1 MITPRRIRL
10 SRVADLAGYRQHLVD
25 LARGLAPEA
34 AADTFVLV
42 PTRAAAA
49 QLTRTLEERRRA
61 VAGPSPRPDHRSS
74 DDGWPLIGSRED
86 LYDELIARLPPG
98 PRMLSGFEREAML
111 AAGAREAEEAG
122 AAAPFHVRPA
132 LIAEMLALYDH
143 VRRLGRTADDFD
155 RLLGG
160 ELEPA
165 AESDRGALQLLEQTR
180 FLAAAFRAYEA
191 RLADG
196 GAGDEHSARAR
207 LADTPSGRPL
217 RKLIVAIGDRPYD
230 ADGFWPADVAMFTT
244 IAGLDDIDVLATSG
258 VLEAGYRDRLRLA
271 FVEIDEQPSGT
282 ESTSPV
288 LIVPSDGYAFG
299 HRDREDELEGVARR
313 IKTAASTTAAPQ
325 AAVDRTGLVVAR
337 PLPYLYLAREVFAGA
352 GLSFEA
358 LDTLPLAAEPYAA
371 AVDVVLECAAANFTR
386 RATMA
391 LLRSPHFR
399 FAVDGVDVDRGSI
412 AALDAAMAEQ
422 RYLGG
427 VDRLAALT
435 ATRTGADRPAAH
447 AALAAASSLSP
458 LLESRPIVDQV
469 ELLRDFLERHDRDH
483 HERRRRVRA
492 AVLHAL
498 DGLAAAYRRHDP
510 GAAGTV
516 TELSAAIRRWL
527 GAQTF
532 AAATGTGGLRI
543 LDAQAAR
550 FADLDD
556 VQIMGLVEGEW
567 PERPRRNVFYPR
579 ALIAQLE
586 PARPERVT
594 INDERDQV
602 RSARAVFRDLVGL
615 ARLRT
620 RVSTF
625 SLESESVVE
634 PSSFIEDLPSFGL
647 RSETGVVDVDALTF
661 TYEKLAHDPGGVAS
675 RWAAVRAAQA
685 GRDRRRFAGE
695 AGAWVLPRVSVSRLE
710 RYMKCPFQ
718 FYVANVLQ
726 VTEQPEDE
734 TSRSPLERGRFLHE
748 LFETFFHEWQAR
760 GRGRITA
767 ADMPDARALFEEVA
781 GPALRSLSPSDAGLE
796 RARLFGSAVGSGIVD
811 RVFAM
816 EAERGVEIRE
826 RLMEYELDGTYSFTG
841 ETGQVREV
849 RLRAKIDRVDVLRD
863 GTFRLIDYKTK
874 YVPDRRLALQLP
886 IYSACVRT
894 SLAATHG
901 RDIPASE
908 AMYLSFEGPQAIV
921 PLEERGKSFDDLTAA
936 AGHRLV
942 AALDA
947 IAAGH
952 YPARPETRNL
962 CTMCAFTAVC
972 RHPGGAAEDPED
984 VRAAEG
990 ATDTRAAEGAAATA
1004 ATRAAEGAEG
1014 AEGTADTRAAE
1025 GAEGAEGTG
1034 RQTRAAEGAEGAG
1047 HASQG
1052 RGRRRRRGAGWLS
1065 SHASSLIR
1073 RRSRRRSKP
1082 PMRGHGVLPLTR
1094 CATSR
1099 SRLRPARARPVCWS
1113 IDTCAC
1119 SKRAWPRA
1127 TSWRLPSRARP
1138 RPRCA
1143 SA

>member
-10 SRVADLAGYRQHLVD
+10 FRTPDLAGYRQFLVD
-25 LARGLAPEA
+25 LARDLDPDR

-42 PTRAAAA
+42 PTRASAE
-49 QLTRTLEERRRA
+49 QLTRTLAEHGLGEG
-61 VAGPSPRPDHRSS
+61 GP
-74 DDGWPLIGSRED
+74 LAGSRAD
-86 LYDELIARLPPG
+86 LYEELIARLPSG
-98 PRMLSGFEREAML
+98 PRMLSAFEREAML
-111 AAGAREAEEAG
+111 AAGAREAEESG
-122 AAAPFHVRPA
+122 APAPFHVRPA
-132 LIAEMLALYDH
+132 LIAEMLALYDFI
-143 VRRLGRTADDFD
+143 RRLGRSVDDFD
-155 RLLGG
+155 RLLSG

-196 GAGDEHSARAR
+196 SAADEHSARAR
-207 LADTPSGRPL
+207 LIDTPSQRPL
-217 RKLIVAIGDRPYD
+217 KRLVVAIGDRPFD
-230 ADGFWPADVAMFTT
+230 PDGFWPADVALFTT
-244 IAGLDDIDVLATSG
+244 VSGLDEIDLLATSG
-258 VLEAGYRDRLRLA
+258 VLDAGYLDRLQLA
-271 FVEIDEQPSGT
+271 FVEIELGSLADAGVPAPA
-282 ESTSPV
+282 PV
-288 LIVPSDGYAFG
+288 LIVPGDEPAFSY
-299 HRDREDELEGVARR
+299 RDREDELEGVARR
-313 IKTAASTTAAPQ
+313 LKSAVSKAGAPSTTSFAR
-325 AAVDRTGLVVAR
+325 VGLVVAR
-337 PLPYLYLAREVFAGA
+337 PLPYLYLAREVFSGA
-352 GLSFEA
+352 GIAYQA

-386 RATMA
+386 RATVA

-399 FAVDGVDVDRGSI
+399 FVVEGVEVDRAAI
-412 AALDAAMAEQ
+412 ASLDAAMAEQ

-427 VDRLAALT
+427 LDRLIALAQT
-435 ATRTGADRPAAH
+435 WTGAGRPAAQ
-447 AALAAASSLSP
+447 AASAAATSLAP

-469 ELLRDFLERHDRDH
+469 ELLRGFLERHDRDH

-492 AVLHAL
+492 AVMNAL

-510 GAAGTV
+510 AAAGTV

-527 GAQTF
+527 GSQTF
-532 AAATGTGGLRI
+532 AAAASAGGIRI

-567 PERPRRNVFYPR
+567 PERPRRNIFYPR

-586 PARPERVT
+586 PARPEKVT
-594 INDERDQV
+594 LNDERDQV
-602 RSARAVFRDLVGL
+602 RHARAVFRDLAGL

-620 RVSTF
+620 SVSTF

-647 RSETGVVDVDALTF
+647 RSETAVVDAEALAF
-661 TYEKLAHDPGGVAS
+661 DYEVLAHNPAAAGS
-675 RWAAVRAAQA
+675 RWAAVRAAGAQ
-685 GRDRRRFAGE
+685 RDCRRFEGE

-726 VTEQPEDE
+726 VREEPEDE

-767 ADMPDARALFEEVA
+767 ADMHAARHLFEEVA
-781 GPALRSLSPSDAGLE
+781 GPALKSLSAPEAGLE

-826 RLMEYELDGTYSFTG
+826 RLMEYELDGAYSFTG
-841 ETGQVREV
+841 EDGAVRDV
-849 RLRAKIDRVDVLRD
+849 RLRAKIDRVDLLHD

-874 YVPDRRLALQLP
+874 YVPDRKLALQLP

-894 SLAATHG
+894 SLTATHG

-908 AMYLSFEGPQAIV
+908 AIYLSFEGPQAIV
-921 PLEERGKSFDDLTAA
+921 PLEERGKTFDDLTAS

-952 YPARPETRNL
+952 YPARPETKNL

-972 RHPGGAAEDPED
+972 RHPGGAAE
-984 VRAAEG
+984 
-990 ATDTRAAEGAAATA
+990 
-1004 ATRAAEGAEG
+1004 
-1014 AEGTADTRAAE
+1014 
-1025 GAEGAEGTG
+1025 
-1034 RQTRAAEGAEGAG
+1034 
-1047 HASQG
+1047 
-1052 RGRRRRRGAGWLS
+1052 S
-1065 SHASSLIR
+1065 SDQNA
-1073 RRSRRRSKP
+1073 
-1082 PMRGHGVLPLTR
+1082 
-1094 CATSR
+1094 
-1099 SRLRPARARPVCWS
+1099 
-1113 IDTCAC
+1113 
-1119 SKRAWPRA
+1119 
-1127 TSWRLPSRARP
+1127 
-1138 RPRCA
+1138 
-1143 SA
+1143 